1 MPHVENRITLGNIL
15 TLIGTIISAGV
26 ILVSIAMWS
35 GRQSQRI
42 EANERAV
49 LDNRT
54 SIAGQESRIRAIET
68 SSARQDERLLLIL
81 DTVSEIKTKLEK
93 N

>member
-1 MPHVENRITLGNIL
+1 MPHVENRVTLGNIL

-49 LDNRT
+49 LENRT

-68 SSARQDERLLLIL
+68 SLARQDERLLLIL
-81 DTVSEIKTKLEK
+81 DTVREIKAKLEK